1 MLSPLRILAFIGKQW
16 MIDSPLP
23 PLAAQAALAVRRHHG
38 AHARVCTGHGYPR
51 HHNLEQGG
59 PSRTFSRRYGS
70 KTGARSYSSTW
81 SPSNSSCLPITQVLA
96 FNPQPPA
103 PTSAPKT
110 KAWQKPTLPPRLQ
123 NQEPCW
129 TLPGNGRRERIRD
142 NRPMS
147 ASEQPA
153 YSAPNSANMYDNPE
167 SLAKSLSLEDIAS
180 SSNEQ
185 DSRWAKE
192 GIEDVSPTGSTY
204 SDHYYS
210 LFGTENNQS
219 PFGLDI
225 LPVRADNA
233 E

>member
-1 MLSPLRILAFIGKQW
+1 M
-16 MIDSPLP
+16 
-23 PLAAQAALAVRRHHG
+23 RRHPG
-38 AHARVCTGHGYPR
+38 AHARVCTGQGYGR
-51 HHNLEQGG
+51 HHNLEQCS

-70 KTGARSYSSTW
+70 KMGARACSSTW
-81 SPSNSSCLPITQVLA
+81 SPSNPSCLPITQVLA

-129 TLPGNGRRERIRD
+129 TLPCNGRRERSRG

-153 YSAPNSANMYDNPE
+153 YSAPNSANRYDSPE
-167 SLAKSLSLEDIAS
+167 SLAKSLSLEDITS

-192 GIEDVSPTGSTY
+192 GIEDVSPTGSSY

-219 PFGLDI
+219 PFGLDL
-225 LPVRADNA
+225 LPVRADNV